1 MKALIVHCHPDPH
14 SFNAALTERAIAT
27 LRDMGAGVDVSDL
40 YAQGFDPVEHA
51 RHYRDPVDPDG
62 FAPLAEQRHAY
73 QTGTLPDDVAREIAR
88 LDRADLLVLQFPLW
102 WHAQPAMLKGW
113 FDRAFVSGGLY
124 TSRMRYDT
132 GYFRGKRAICSV
144 TSGAPEAAFG
154 PGGRGGD
161 IDALMWPI
169 QYSLHYMGFD
179 VAAPMLSPGVQGHG
193 YAYRSE
199 DSLAAH
205 LGRLLDRWSDRLHGV
220 MDEPPLRFP
229 GWGDWDEAGRAVTC
243 PRAAHPQEADPRRGH
258 RISRTGP

>member
-14 SFNAALTERAIAT
+14 SFNAALTERAVAA
-27 LRDMGAGVDVSDL
+27 LRGMDAEVEVSDL

-51 RHYRDPVDPDG
+51 RHYGNPVDPDG

-73 QTGTLPDDVAREIAR
+73 RTGKLPEDVAQEIAR
-88 LDRADLLVLQFPLW
+88 LEWADLVILQFPLW

-113 FDRAFVSGGLY
+113 FDRVFVSGGLY

-205 LGRLLDRWSDRLHGV
+205 LGGLLDRWSDRLHGV
-220 MDEPPLRFP
+220 MDERPLRFP
-229 GWGDWDEAGRAVTC
+229 GWDDWDEVGRALS
-243 PRAAHPQEADPRRGH
+243 PPPQPA
-258 RISRTGP
+258 TGLPKTNPVEERSTS